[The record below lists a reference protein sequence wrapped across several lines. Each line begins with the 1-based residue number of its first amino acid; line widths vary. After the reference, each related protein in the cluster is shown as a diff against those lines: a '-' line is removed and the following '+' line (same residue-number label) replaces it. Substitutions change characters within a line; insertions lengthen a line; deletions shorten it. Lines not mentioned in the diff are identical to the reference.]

1 MTHGDMTAS
10 LFDTADA
17 NAPPRSADEILHEV
31 FGFSDFRPG
40 QRDIVEAVLA
50 GGDVLAVMPTGG
62 GKSLCYQLP
71 ALIKPGVTIV
81 VSPLIALM
89 RDQVLAMQS
98 QGIAAASLNSANDR
112 EDNWRTLQRAI
123 GGDLKLLYISPERLA
138 HVETIE
144 RLREA
149 PIAMIAVDEA
159 HCVSQWGHD
168 FRPEYRQI
176 GQIRRDLGIRQTV
189 AFTATADKVTREDIA
204 ERLFEADCSVFVRS
218 FDRPNISLAMSQRD
232 DGRAQLLSFLKS
244 HGGEAGVVYCQSRK
258 KVDETAAFL
267 AAKGYN
273 AVPYHA
279 GLTREERDHNQ
290 DVFVREDG
298 VIVVAT
304 VAFGMGVDKPDVRFV
319 FHMQLPKNIES
330 YYQEIGRAGRD
341 GLPATAHALYGFGEV
356 RQFRQWIEESDAP
369 EAVMEVERQK
379 LNALVRLFEAPA
391 CRRVQLLAYFG
402 EATAPCGNCDMCHGT
417 VETFDATVLAQKALS
432 AVARTRERFG
442 MEHLIDVLRGERS
455 EKVEKH
461 GHDTIK
467 TFGVGADQSK
477 KVWRSI
483 FRQLEG
489 IGLAVP
495 DPNDYHAWKISNA
508 GWRVLKGEDTVLLR
522 KDTMSLKDKAP
533 KSSTA
538 AKELP
543 TDYDEALL
551 AALKGL
557 RRELA
562 NERDVPAYVVFSDR
576 TLIEMAAKVPQTSDQ
591 LRGVHGVGERKL
603 RDYGP
608 AFLDV
613 IRDKASGTA

>member
-1 MTHGDMTAS
+1 MSEAS
-10 LFDTADA
+10 LFDEPGTATRHEA
-17 NAPPRSADEILHEV
+17 RSADEILHDV
-31 FGFSDFRPG
+31 FGFSDFRPS
-40 QRDIVEAVLA
+40 QREIVDAVLA
-50 GGDVLAVMPTGG
+50 GEDVLAVMPTGG

-71 ALIKPGVTIV
+71 ALMKPGVTIV

-98 QGIAAASLNSANDR
+98 QGIAAEALNSSNDWER
-112 EDNWRTLQRAI
+112 NRATIQRAI
-123 GGDLKLLYISPERLA
+123 RGDLKLLYISPERLA
-138 HVETIE
+138 HAETLE

-176 GQIRRDLGIRQTV
+176 GAIRRDLGIRQTV
-189 AFTATADKVTREDIA
+189 AFTATADRLTREDIA
-204 ERLFEADCSVFVRS
+204 ERLFEGGCRTFIRS

-232 DGRAQLLSFLKS
+232 DGRAQLISFLKA
-244 HGGEAGVVYCQSRK
+244 HPGEAGVVYCQSRK

-341 GLPATAHALYGFGEV
+341 GLPAAAHALYGFGEV
-356 RQFRQWIEESDAP
+356 RQFRQWIEESEAP
-369 EAVMEVERQK
+369 EEVLEVERQK

-391 CRRVQLLAYFG
+391 CRRQQLLAYFG
-402 EATAPCGNCDMCHGT
+402 EESAPCGNCDMCHGT
-417 VETFDATVLAQKALS
+417 VETFDATILAQKALS
-432 AVARTRERFG
+432 AVVRTQERFG
-442 MEHLIDVLRGERS
+442 MDHLISVLRGERS
-455 EKVEKH
+455 EKVERH
-461 GHDTIK
+461 GHDSLK
-467 TFGVGADQSK
+467 TFGVGADQSRK
-477 KVWRSI
+477 TWRSV

-489 IGLAVP
+489 IGLAAP
-495 DPNDYHAWKISNA
+495 DPNDYQAWKISGA
-508 GWRVLKGEDTVLLR
+508 GWRVLKGEESVSLR
-522 KDTMSLKDKAP
+522 KDTMSLKDKR
-533 KSSTA
+533 KDSSA
-538 AKELP
+538 AASRDLP

-551 AALKGL
+551 GELKGL
-557 RRELA
+557 RRQLA
-562 NERDVPAYVVFSDR
+562 SERDVPAYVIFSDR
-576 TLIEMAAKVPQTSDQ
+576 TLMEMAAKFPQTSDQ
-591 LRGVHGVGERKL
+591 LRGIHGVGERKL

-608 AFLDV
+608 AFLEV
-613 IRDKASGTA
+613 IRAATPAS